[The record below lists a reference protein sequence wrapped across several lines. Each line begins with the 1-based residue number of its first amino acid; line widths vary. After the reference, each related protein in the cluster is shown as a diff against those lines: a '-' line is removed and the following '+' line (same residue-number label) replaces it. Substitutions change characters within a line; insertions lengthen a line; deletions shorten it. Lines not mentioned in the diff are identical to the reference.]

1 MAAEEITSRKPPI
14 LEKRRTGLLI
24 TGMKKGL
31 LVINLS
37 GSAWDKSRVVAL
49 LPII

>member
-1 MAAEEITSRKPPI
+1 MAADEITRKNPPI

-24 TGMKKGL
+24 AGMRLGL

-37 GSAWDKSRVVAL
+37 GNAWDKSREVAL
-49 LPII
+49 LPMI